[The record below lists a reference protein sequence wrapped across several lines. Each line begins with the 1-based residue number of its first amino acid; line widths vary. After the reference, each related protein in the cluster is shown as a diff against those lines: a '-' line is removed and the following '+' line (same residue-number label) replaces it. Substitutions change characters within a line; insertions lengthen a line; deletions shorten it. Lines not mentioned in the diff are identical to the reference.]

1 MKEGYQ
7 MKKLGTL
14 LLTLVLGVTLVGCG
28 GNETPSTTTGT
39 NTQVSGKVSLNGST
53 SMEKLTN
60 ALKEAIVEDYPNIQ
74 LEPQFTGSSAGVEAA
89 INGTA
94 NIGNSSRALKDEEK
108 TKGLVENIVAIDGI
122 AIITDK
128 ANTATNLTKQQ
139 LSDIYTGKITNWK
152 EVGGADQKIVVVG
165 RESGSGTRSAFEEI
179 LEIKDKCKYANEL
192 NETGAVVAKAQAT
205 PGAIGYVSLDNIT
218 DAVKALSIDGV
229 AATEATILDN
239 TYSLQRP
246 FVMATKGEI
255 KDQSEPVKALFDF
268 IASEKG
274 QAVIKKV
281 GLILPKK

>member
-1 MKEGYQ
+1 MKEGNE

-14 LLTLVLGVTLVGCG
+14 LLTLVLGLTLVGCG
-28 GNETPSTTTGT
+28 GNETPATGE
-39 NTQVSGKVSLNGST
+39 NSNVSGKISVNGST

-60 ALKEAIVEDYPNIQ
+60 AFKEAILEEYPNIQ

-94 NIGNSSRALKDEEK
+94 DIGNSSRALKDEEK
-108 TKGLVENIVAIDGI
+108 AKGLVENIVAIDGI

-128 ANTATNLTKQQ
+128 ANKATNLTKEQ
-139 LSDIYTGKITNWK
+139 LVKIYTGEVTNWK

-165 RESGSGTRSAFEEI
+165 REAGSGTRSAFEEI

-192 NETGAVVAKAQAT
+192 NETGAVVAKAQST

-229 AATEATILDN
+229 AATEATILDE

-274 QAVIKKV
+274 QAVIKKIK
-281 GLILPKK
+281 LILPKK